1 MVNDFETHPTGT
13 AEEIRLSRELAR
25 SIDQIIKQ
33 YGIIVP
39 QSVIKPYNKL
49 LEHYQKEM
57 NYGKE

>member
-1 MVNDFETHPTGT
+1 MVNDYETHPIGT

-39 QSVIKPYNKL
+39 QSVIKPYNRL

-57 NYGKE
+57 NYGK